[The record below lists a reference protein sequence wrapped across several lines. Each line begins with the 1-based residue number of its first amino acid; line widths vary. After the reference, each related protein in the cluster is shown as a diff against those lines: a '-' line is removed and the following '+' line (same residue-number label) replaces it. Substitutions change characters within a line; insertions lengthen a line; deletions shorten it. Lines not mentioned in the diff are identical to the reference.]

1 MVRIDFSCNNLA
13 GKIPL
18 ELGKISS
25 YIRALNLSHNNLSRP
40 IPVTFSNL
48 KQIESLD
55 LHYNN
60 LNGRIPPQMTEMTS
74 LAVFI
79 VAHND
84 LSGTTP
90 DRKNQFVTFDESSYD
105 GNPLLCGPP
114 LHDCTKIGP
123 SSKIP
128 KDIEGEGGSFMDI
141 SVFYISFVVA
151 YITILLGIVA
161 VLYINP
167 YWRRAWFNLIEV
179 CIDTCYCFFV
189 VHYHKLFNFSLA
201 QPCIATI
208 LLWFIIVSC
217 LISDLHSLAF

>member
-1 MVRIDFSCNNLA
+1 MTYSYKGDILEQMFGIDLSCNNLA
-13 GKIPL
+13 GKIPPG
-18 ELGKISS
+18 LGRISS
-25 YIRALNLSHNNLSRP
+25 YIRALNLSHNNLSGP

-55 LHYNN
+55 LSYNN
-60 LNGRIPPQMTEMTS
+60 LNGKIPPQLTEMTF

-79 VAHND
+79 VAHN

-90 DRKNQFVTFDESSYD
+90 ERKNQFRTFDESSYD

-123 SSKIP
+123 SSKMP
-128 KDIEGEGGSFMDI
+128 EDIEGEESDSFIDMG
-141 SVFYISFVVA
+141 VFYISFVVTC
-151 YITILLGIVA
+151 ITVLLGIVA

-179 CIDTCYCFFV
+179 CIDTSYCFVV
-189 VHYHKLFNFSLA
+189 VHYRREDN
-201 QPCIATI
+201 TI
-208 LLWFIIVSC
+208 
-217 LISDLHSLAF
+217 